1 MSDWGLYGED
11 GIQVADADFKFP
23 FMLRFK
29 PTGEISFPDEYVNDW
44 KDDLMSIPAGT
55 TLYQVYALDE
65 PEVGYLTKI
74 EAILSYHI
82 CIRTMN

>member
-1 MSDWGLYGED
+1 MRQQGSHCACARVSVLLGGFLSFSDYST
-11 GIQVADADFKFP
+11 QAPV
-23 FMLRFK
+23 
-29 PTGEISFPDEYVNDW
+29 DEYVNDW

-82 CIRTMN
+82 CIGTMN